1 MKSPNNGGGKQIPRW
16 LRGASRGSSFA
27 RNDKSSGREGLRAER
42 WAAGWALAGAAAWA
56 GVAVLARMGIARIG
70 VIELM
75 FLFAPL
81 VIVPLGMELGR
92 VRGFESG
99 SARGLAAAAQTLQPL
114 GAVLAVVAMCLAPG
128 ERTGLVAG
136 GWMVVCGL
144 MAVAGVVEFFAVVLG
159 SVAGMEDFTGGA
171 PLATRAVPVHTQV
184 VAAPSALSRIA
195 GCVGRLDLAVGGAW
209 LVASRLGWRPM
220 GIQEPIGLLTAVHFH
235 FAGFA
240 TAMIAG
246 ATLRFAEARFA
257 GRDGL
262 LRWLRGVVV
271 LVLVM
276 PFLVAAGFVISPGLK
291 MVAAMVFSASV
302 AALAGFVWMCAGRV
316 EDGTARG
323 FLRMAA
329 GAVFV
334 GMALSGT
341 YAVTDFVK
349 SELLPIPRMASTH
362 GVLNALGF
370 CLLGLLGW
378 IVEGAKTF
386 TTEEPS
392 APLRAGTEGH
402 SIMPGASVGPTSA
415 RRDLGLEK

>member
-1 MKSPNNGGGKQIPRW
+1 MKSSNDGDGKRIPRS
-16 LRGASRGSSFA
+16 LRRASRGSSFA
-27 RNDKSSGREGLRAER
+27 RNDKSEVGTPR
-42 WAAGWALAGAAAWA
+42 WGAGWALAGAAAWA
-56 GVAVLARMGIARIG
+56 GVAVLARTGIARIG

-92 VRGFESG
+92 VMGFASG
-99 SARGLAAAAQTLQPL
+99 VARGLAGAAQTLQPL
-114 GAVLAVVAMCLAPG
+114 GAVLAVGAVCLPPG
-128 ERTGLVAG
+128 ERAGFVAA
-136 GWMVVCGL
+136 GWMGVCGL
-144 MAVAGVVEFFAVVLG
+144 MAVCGVVELGALVLG
-159 SVAGMEDFTGGA
+159 AGAMGPAAGIENLTGGA
-171 PLATRAVPVHTQV
+171 PVATRVGV
-184 VAAPSALSRIA
+184 VSAKLAKIS
-195 GCVGRLDLAVGGAW
+195 GCVGRIDLAVGGAW
-209 LVASRLGWRPM
+209 LVASRVGWRPM

-302 AALAGFVWMCAGRV
+302 AALAGFVWMFAGSV
-316 EDGTARG
+316 EDGSARG
-323 FLRMAA
+323 FLRAAA
-329 GAVFV
+329 GAVFA

-341 YAVTDFVK
+341 YAVADFVK

-378 IVEGAKTF
+378 MVDSSAETS
-386 TTEEPS
+386 TTE
-392 APLRAGTEGH
+392 GTEEH
-402 SIMPGASVGPTSA
+402 RVIPGTSA
-415 RRDLGLEK
+415 GRDLGLGK

>member
-1 MKSPNNGGGKQIPRW
+1 MKGPHGGGGKQNP
-16 LRGASRGSSFA
+16 LSQ
-27 RNDKSSGREGLRAER
+27 NEKSG

-56 GVAVLARMGIARIG
+56 GIAVLARMGIARIG

-92 VRGFESG
+92 VGGFESG
-99 SARGLAAAAQTLQPL
+99 VARGLAGAAQVLQPL
-114 GAVLAVVAMCLAPG
+114 GSVFAVVAVCLAPG
-128 ERTGLVAG
+128 ERAGFLAG

-144 MAVAGVVEFFAVVLG
+144 MATAGAVELGAVVFG
-159 SVAGMEDFTGGA
+159 SASAEPAAEMEKLTGGA
-171 PLATRAVPVHTQV
+171 PVATPALPASAQV
-184 VAAPSALSRIA
+184 VAVPTRLARIA
-195 GCVGRLDLAVGGAW
+195 ACVARIDLAVGGAW

-246 ATLRFAEARFA
+246 ATLWFAEARFA
-257 GRDGL
+257 GRDLL
-262 LRWLRGVVV
+262 LRWMRGVVV
-271 LVLVM
+271 LVLGM

-302 AALAGFVWMCAGRV
+302 AGLAGFVWMCAGRV
-316 EDGTARG
+316 EDGTGRR
-323 FLRMAA
+323 FLRLAA
-329 GAVFV
+329 AAVFV

-341 YAVTDFVK
+341 YAVADFVK

-378 IVEGAKTF
+378 IVESAKGF
-386 TTEEPS
+386 TT
-392 APLRAGTEGH
+392 GDTG
-402 SIMPGASVGPTSA
+402 
-415 RRDLGLEK
+415 

>member
-1 MKSPNNGGGKQIPRW
+1 MKSRDGGDRKQIPLSLHRA
-16 LRGASRGSSFA
+16 LRGSSFV
-27 RNDKSSGREGLRAER
+27 RNDKGSDWAELRGER
-42 WAAGWALAGAAAWA
+42 WAAGWVVAGAAAWA

-92 VRGFESG
+92 MGGIEFG
-99 SARGLAAAAQTLQPL
+99 LARGLAGAAQTLQPL
-114 GAVLAVVAMCLAPG
+114 GAVLAVVAVCLPPG
-128 ERTGLVAG
+128 GRAG
-136 GWMVVCGL
+136 VWAAGWMVVCGL
-144 MAVAGVVEFFAVVLG
+144 MAGAGVVELG
-159 SVAGMEDFTGGA
+159 SVAMRWGAGMEDLTGVA
-171 PLATRAVPVHTQV
+171 PVPTRV
-184 VAAPSALSRIA
+184 VAVSTRLAKIARCVARI
-195 GCVGRLDLAVGGAW
+195 DLAVGGAW
-209 LVASRLGWRPM
+209 LVTSRVGWRPM

-240 TAMIAG
+240 TATIAS
-246 ATLRFAEARFA
+246 ATLLFAEVRFA
-257 GRDGL
+257 GRDSL

-271 LVLVM
+271 LVLGM

-302 AALAGFVWMCAGRV
+302 AGLAGFVWMCAGRV
-316 EDGTARG
+316 DEGTARG
-323 FLRMAA
+323 FLRVAA

-341 YAVTDFVK
+341 YAVADFVK
-349 SELLPIPRMASTH
+349 SELLPMPRMASTH

-378 IVEGAKTF
+378 IVESANGLA
-386 TTEEPS
+386 TTQTNGEEF
-392 APLRAGTEGH
+392 AG
-402 SIMPGASVGPTSA
+402 
-415 RRDLGLEK
+415 RDLGLGE

>member
-1 MKSPNNGGGKQIPRW
+1 MEKLTGE
-16 LRGASRGSSFA
+16 AT
-27 RNDKSSGREGLRAER
+27 
-42 WAAGWALAGAAAWA
+42 
-56 GVAVLARMGIARIG
+56 VAPPAVTM
-70 VIELM
+70 
-75 FLFAPL
+75 
-81 VIVPLGMELGR
+81 
-92 VRGFESG
+92 
-99 SARGLAAAAQTLQPL
+99 SA
-114 GAVLAVVAMCLAPG
+114 
-128 ERTGLVAG
+128 
-136 GWMVVCGL
+136 
-144 MAVAGVVEFFAVVLG
+144 
-159 SVAGMEDFTGGA
+159 
-171 PLATRAVPVHTQV
+171 QV
-184 VAAPSALSRIA
+184 VAVGSRLFRIA
-195 GCVGRLDLAVGGAW
+195 GCVGRVDLAVGGAW

-246 ATLRFAEARFA
+246 ATLRFAEPRFA

-271 LVLVM
+271 LALGM

-291 MVAAMVFSASV
+291 MAAAMVFSASV
-302 AALAGFVWMCAGRV
+302 AGLAGFVWMCAGRV

-323 FLRMAA
+323 FLRAAA

-341 YAVTDFVK
+341 YAVADFVK

-378 IVEGAKTF
+378 IVDSTESF
-386 TTEEPS
+386 TTE
-392 APLRAGTEGH
+392 GTEEHRVTLGT
-402 SIMPGASVGPTSA
+402 SAGRTSA
-415 RRDLGLEK
+415 RRDLGLGE

>member
-1 MKSPNNGGGKQIPRW
+1 MKATNGAARKQIPLS
-16 LRGASRGSSFA
+16 LRRDSRGSSFN
-27 RNDKSSGREGLRAER
+27 RNDKNSGRAELRAER
-42 WAAGWALAGAAAWA
+42 WAAGWATAGAAVWA
-56 GVAVLARMGIARIG
+56 GIAVLARMGIARIG

-92 VRGFESG
+92 IGGFESG
-99 SARGLAAAAQTLQPL
+99 IARGLAGTTQTLQPL
-114 GAVLAVVAMCLAPG
+114 GAVLAVVAVCLGPG
-128 ERTGLVAG
+128 ARAG
-136 GWMVVCGL
+136 FLAVGWVVVCGL
-144 MAVAGVVEFFAVVLG
+144 MAVAGVVELWALIFG
-159 SVAGMEDFTGGA
+159 SAAGIENRTA
-171 PLATRAVPVHTQV
+171 AVPVARRVGVTSTLLLAV
-184 VAAPSALSRIA
+184 PSRLSRIA
-195 GCVGRLDLAVGGAW
+195 GCVARVDLAVGGAW

-257 GRDGL
+257 ERGAL
-262 LRWLRGVVV
+262 LRWLRRVVV
-271 LVLVM
+271 LVLGM

-291 MVAAMVFSASV
+291 MVAAIVFSASV
-302 AALAGFVWMCAGRV
+302 AGLAVFVWTCAGRV

-323 FLRMAA
+323 FLRTAA

-334 GMALSGT
+334 AMALSGT

-362 GVLNALGF
+362 GILNALGF
-370 CLLGLLGW
+370 CLCGLLGW
-378 IVEGAKTF
+378 LVEGNSV
-386 TTEEPS
+386 EPL
-392 APLRAGTEGH
+392 AA
-402 SIMPGASVGPTSA
+402 
-415 RRDLGLEK
+415 D

>member
-1 MKSPNNGGGKQIPRW
+1 MNGRNGGERTQIPRS
-16 LRGASRGSSFA
+16 LQRASRGSSFA
-27 RNDKSSGREGLRAER
+27 RNDKIADWTELRGER
-42 WAAGWALAGAAAWA
+42 WAAGWAVAGAAAWA

-92 VRGFESG
+92 MGGFRSG
-99 SARGLAAAAQTLQPL
+99 MARGLAGAAQTLQPL
-114 GAVLAVVAMCLAPG
+114 GAVLAVVAVCLAPG
-128 ERTGLVAG
+128 ERTGFVAAP
-136 GWMVVCGL
+136 WMVVCGL
-144 MAVAGVVEFFAVVLG
+144 MAVAGVVELGAVVLG
-159 SVAGMEDFTGGA
+159 SGAGMEKLTGEA
-171 PLATRAVPVHTQV
+171 PAATRVVDVSAQV
-184 VAAPSALSRIA
+184 VAVPSRLSRIA
-195 GCVGRLDLAVGGAW
+195 GCVARVDLAVGGAW

-240 TAMIAG
+240 TAMIAA
-246 ATLRFAEARFA
+246 ATLRFAEARVA

-271 LVLVM
+271 LVLGM

-291 MVAAMVFSASV
+291 MVAAMAFSASV
-302 AALAGFVWMCAGRV
+302 AGLAGFVWMCAGRV
-316 EDGTARG
+316 DEGTARG
-323 FLRMAA
+323 FLRVAA

-341 YAVTDFVK
+341 YAVADFVK

-378 IVEGAKTF
+378 IVE
-386 TTEEPS
+386 
-392 APLRAGTEGH
+392 
-402 SIMPGASVGPTSA
+402 SA
-415 RRDLGLEK
+415 RGFATPQRNTEDFAGRDLGLEK